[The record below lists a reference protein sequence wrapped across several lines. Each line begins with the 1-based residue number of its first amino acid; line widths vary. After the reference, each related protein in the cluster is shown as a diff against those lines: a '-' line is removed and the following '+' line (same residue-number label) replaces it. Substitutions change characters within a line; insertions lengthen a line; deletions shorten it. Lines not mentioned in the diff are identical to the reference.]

1 MGDWR
6 KLSKWVHWK
15 DWGGNWYIQLSI
27 LARIKADRL
36 DGCNNDHHAKCDRYK
51 QHNHMFCPVFQC
63 QLLIFFFVLFHHL
76 LDVVLWLPIGLRLRI
91 VISPALTIIMAT
103 SFTVVILQYTK
114 KKFPQQLS
122 TIIFLYTKLKMILR
136 GGNVEGNYLLS
147 RKLPAART

>member
-1 MGDWR
+1 
-6 KLSKWVHWK
+6 
-15 DWGGNWYIQLSI
+15 
-27 LARIKADRL
+27 
-36 DGCNNDHHAKCDRYK
+36 
-51 QHNHMFCPVFQC
+51 MFCPVFQC